1 MRRLFK
7 LMIFLVSAT
16 LFFAI
21 VGATGVVVGLWHYGR
36 DLPDYKQLANYEPP
50 TVARIHAG
58 DGLLIA
64 EYAKERRVFVPIEAM
79 PRPLIEA
86 FIAAED
92 KNFYHHPDHSSYK
105 RCQKHDQQ

>member
-92 KNFYHHPDHSSYK
+92 KNFYHHPGVDFLALARAMTS
-105 RCQKHDQQ
+105 